1 MTVIA
6 EHFIEIQLAYG
17 TGADGMG
24 EGKAVSLTGHRCSVS
39 VTVAGGAGLGD
50 AQVRIFGL
58 SLSLMNELS
67 TMGKL
72 PNAFR
77 RNTVTI
83 LAGDDPTALTKI
95 FQGTIVAAWAD
106 FMAAPDVA
114 FNITGSAGLLQALV
128 PVAVSTYPGSADAA
142 VILASLA
149 AQMNL
154 TFEGDGVSVIL
165 SKPYYAGSA
174 LAQAKACAE
183 AAKLDIVVDNG
194 VLAVWPKGGA
204 RSGTIPIVSPTTG
217 MVGYPTYTSTG
228 IVVTSLFSPIVRFG
242 EKVAVESSLTPA
254 CGVWKVVTLV
264 HDIEANMPGGKWFS
278 QFQLAAIDS
287 VIAPK

>member
-1 MTVIA
+1 MTIA
-6 EHFIEIQLAYG
+6 SHFIEIQVAYG
-17 TGADGMG
+17 TGADGLD

-39 VTVAGGAGLGD
+39 VTVAGGSGLGD

-83 LAGDDPTALTKI
+83 LAGDDPAALTKI

-114 FNITGSAGLLQALV
+114 FNITGSAGLIQALL
-128 PVAVSTYPGSADAA
+128 PAAVSTFPGSADAA
-142 VILASLA
+142 VVLAGLA
-149 AQMNL
+149 AQMGL
-154 TFEGDGVSVIL
+154 EFEGNGVSVIL

-183 AAKLDIVVDNG
+183 AAKLDLVIDNG
-194 VLAVWPKGGA
+194 VMAVWPKGGA
-204 RSGTIPIVSPTTG
+204 RTGTIPIVSPTTG
-217 MVGYPTYTSTG
+217 MVGYPTFTSTG
-228 IVVTSLFSPIVRFG
+228 IVITSLFNQIVRFG
-242 EKVAVESSLTPA
+242 ELVSVQSSITPA

-264 HDIEANMPGGKWFS
+264 HDLEANMPGGKWFS
-278 QFQLAAIDS
+278 QLQLAAIDS